1 MYNAKE
7 IKDRTNQLFESRGE
21 KAARVQ
27 IPQSAYKSPCLRDF
41 LTFARAFLSPAIS

>member
-1 MYNAKE
+1 MKPRKYAQNYPPAKGVA
-7 IKDRTNQLFESRGE
+7 LE

-41 LTFARAFLSPAIS
+41 LTFARAFLSPTIS